1 MSSGFRRL
9 VGSYRFRRA
18 AQLAHPMSVEKLLT
32 DLECLLP
39 VADDLGNVARCVA
52 MGSVRGGS
60 ARFAEER
67 KPVLTRETYLGG
79 FSGRNADDWASRGR
93 EFKYRQPDK
102 SIAWWEPTSDFLGY
116 DISLLD

>member
-52 MGSVRGGS
+52 TGSVRGGS

-67 KPVLTRETYLGG
+67 ARIDKGKRTWAD

-102 SIAWWEPTSDFLGY
+102 SIGWFEPTSDFLG
-116 DISLLD
+116 

>member
-32 DLECLLP
+32 DLECLLL

-52 MGSVRGGS
+52 TGSVRGGS

-67 KPVLTRETYLGG
+67 KPVLIRGNVLGG
-79 FSGRNADDWASRGR
+79 FQR
-93 EFKYRQPDK
+93 
-102 SIAWWEPTSDFLGY
+102 T
-116 DISLLD
+116 